1 VAFTIRLSKKLRPFE
16 DDFKMTAPS
25 HRFYYGWV
33 IVAVSCFTL
42 AVALGIRWSF
52 GVFYVSILNEY
63 GWGRAETAGAF
74 SLGMLIHGFF
84 APVTGTI
91 IDRFGPRWL
100 FPLGALFLSI
110 CLVAASYT
118 QTVWQLYLYFGMVIG
133 IGINTL
139 SYSPHMSLIPKWF
152 IRRRGFAAGLVLAGM
167 GLGSMFMAP
176 LVEVMI
182 ASVGWRNA
190 LLILAA
196 CVLCILVPVTAIFQR
211 RSPDEVGQYPD
222 GVATNVYQ
230 EKSPKAP
237 NRNTRILWT
246 LRDALCT
253 GPFWW
258 LFLTI
263 TCHGFIINM
272 LVVHQM
278 VHVVDMGYSAIM
290 AASLLGMVGLLG
302 SIGGIL
308 CGSFSDRVGRE
319 VACTYGS
326 LCAIMGVL
334 FLVLAGYTHSTWL
347 LYGFVLLYGF
357 GQGALGPVTATTTGD
372 LFPGNSLGRIF
383 AVMTMGFGVGS
394 AFGAYIGGYFYD
406 LTGSY
411 LIPFMLVLGSIVVAA
426 LGIWMA
432 APRRLRVV

>member
-1 VAFTIRLSKKLRPFE
+1 
-16 DDFKMTAPS
+16 MTAPS

-42 AVALGIRWSF
+42 FMALGIRWSF

-63 GWGRAETAGAF
+63 GWGRAETAVAF
-74 SLGMLIHGFF
+74 SLGMLIHGLF

-91 IDRFGPRWL
+91 IDRYGPRWL
-100 FPLGALFLSI
+100 FPLGGLFLSA

-118 QTVWQLYLYFGMVIG
+118 TTVWQLYLYFGMVIG
-133 IGINTL
+133 LGINTL

-167 GLGSMFMAP
+167 GLGPMFMAP
-176 LVEVMI
+176 MVEVMI
-182 ASVGWRNA
+182 GSLGWRNA

-211 RSPDEVGQYPD
+211 RNPAEMGQYPD
-222 GVATNVYQ
+222 GVAEEVYR
-230 EKSPKAP
+230 EVSPRGPIRDTGA
-237 NRNTRILWT
+237 LWT
-246 LRDALCT
+246 LREAIRT
-253 GPFWW
+253 RPFWW

-263 TCHGFIINM
+263 TFHGFFINM

-278 VHVVDMGYSAIM
+278 VHIVDLGYSAIL
-290 AASLLGMVGLLG
+290 AASLLGITGLLG

-319 VACTYGS
+319 VACTFGS
-326 LCAIMGVL
+326 LCAFLGVL
-334 FLVLAGYTHSTWL
+334 FLVLAGYIQSIWL
-347 LYGFVLLYGF
+347 LYGFVLFYGF
-357 GQGALGPVTATTTGD
+357 GQGALGPVAATTTGD

-383 AVMTMGFGVGS
+383 AIMTMGFGIGS

-411 LIPFMLVLGSIVVAA
+411 VTPLFMVLGSIVVAA

-432 APRRLRVV
+432 APRRLRIT